1 MSAFHE
7 LDLLLEKFKHWLLLP
22 WNRVDFGEQVK
33 PTSGK
38 IQANISV
45 DQNLSSE
52 KTGTMKAVPIS
63 ADIFQNRITDN
74 ADTEKGKVLNL
85 HTMSSEELRKLPNR
99 SEVLVLYWFISN
111 QEYFFPYWHFET
123 VFQY

>member
-1 MSAFHE
+1 M
-7 LDLLLEKFKHWLLLP
+7 
-22 WNRVDFGEQVK
+22 K

-63 ADIFQNRITDN
+63 ADIFQNRITDY

-99 SEVLVLYWFISN
+99 SEVLVLC
-111 QEYFFPYWHFET
+111 
-123 VFQY
+123 